1 MDSNLVLN
9 LGQEALKTGL
19 LLSAPVLVVALLV
32 GLLAGLIQAVTSIRD
47 MTLGMILKIIGVGV
61 TVLVFGGWML
71 QVAVRF
77 TGGILNHVQTM
88 GH

>member
-61 TVLVFGGWML
+61 TVLLFGGWMM

-77 TGGILNHVQTM
+77 TSGILNQVQTM

>member
-1 MDSNLVLN
+1 MDSNLVLH

-19 LLSAPVLVVALLV
+19 LIAAPVLVVALLV
-32 GLLAGLIQAVTSIRD
+32 GLIQAVTSIRD

-61 TVLVFGGWML
+61 TVLMFGGWMM

-77 TGGILNHVQTM
+77 TSGILNHVQTL

>member
-1 MDSNLVLN
+1 MDSNLVLH

-19 LLSAPVLVVALLV
+19 LLAAPVLVVALLV

-47 MTLGMILKIIGVGV
+47 MTLGMILKIIGVGM
-61 TVLVFGGWML
+61 TVLLFGGWMM

-77 TGGILNHVQTM
+77 TGGIFNHIQTI

>member
-1 MDSNLVLN
+1 MDSNLVLH

-19 LLSAPVLVVALLV
+19 LLAAPVLVVALLV

-61 TVLVFGGWML
+61 TVLIFGGWMM
-71 QVAVRF
+71 QVAVSF
-77 TGGILNHVQTM
+77 TTGIFNHVQTL